1 MNETIWL
8 VALLIVC
15 QFVTLAVVLR
25 QNGAMADRLLAL
37 VDVDSAKVV
46 SAMRNPRAAPPVDA
60 KRQDAPSNGVDTPAP
75 PAWSR
80 EYAQDFDAP
89 PRNEA

>member
-1 MNETIWL
+1 MSETFWL
-8 VALLIVC
+8 TIGFVAC

-46 SAMRNPRAAPPVDA
+46 SAMRNPTRVQA
-60 KRQDAPSNGVDTPAP
+60 QQQTDAPRQENGTPTAP
-75 PAWSR
+75 LWAR
-80 EYAQDFDAP
+80 EHANDFVVP
-89 PRNEA
+89 PNEA